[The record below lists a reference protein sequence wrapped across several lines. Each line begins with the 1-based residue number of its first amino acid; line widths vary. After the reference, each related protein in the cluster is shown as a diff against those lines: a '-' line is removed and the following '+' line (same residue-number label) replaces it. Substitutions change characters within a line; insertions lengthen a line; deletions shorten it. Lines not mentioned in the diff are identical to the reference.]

1 VAAVVVPAVQMFNL
15 ITAQTLPVTHMVE
28 VVQDH
33 EPVALVDL
41 LMWIRL
47 LLVTYLAVVAV
58 VVVSSVVQVVQ
69 LLLEDLA
76 QMRVKVMRKVVITER
91 APSLPHQ
98 VLAAVAVQEQIKM
111 AEPVLLEAL
120 VFIMKVRQ
128 LLDQLLTRCRQL
140 LEHH

>member
-41 LMWIRL
+41 LMWIHL
-47 LLVTYLAVVAV
+47 LSVTYLAVEVVAAALLV
-58 VVVSSVVQVVQ
+58 DLVVQ
-69 LLLEDLA
+69 LLLEDLVP
-76 QMRVKVMRKVVITER
+76 MRVKVMRKVVITER
-91 APSLPHQ
+91 APSLRHLVQ
-98 VLAAVAVQEQIKM
+98 AVAVAQEQAKV